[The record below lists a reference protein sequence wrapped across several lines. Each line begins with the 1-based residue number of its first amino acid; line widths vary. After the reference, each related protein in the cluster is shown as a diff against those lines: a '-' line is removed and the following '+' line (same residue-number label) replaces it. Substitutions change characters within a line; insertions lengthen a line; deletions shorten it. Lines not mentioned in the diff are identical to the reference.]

1 MYKILALEFIRAVR
15 VLQMLETSFAE
26 INPNDEIDPKDSAKA
41 RDELLKLMGHT
52 IALQAKTTAKTV
64 RDVHNGLESVIVVK
78 KFTQGLEEIRN
89 NLRRELEDRYLY
101 SIDAS
106 YARYLET
113 SDPPFGDTDLSK
125 FGGAAGE
132 IAEAARC
139 LALRRNKAVV
149 FHLMLAMEEAIRA
162 LGVAKKATTHTA
174 DGRWLTWLVIANNI
188 DGQVIKPMAAGPDKV
203 AWENANA
210 MLKSVGHAWRNP
222 TDHPGSSYS
231 EEDAETIFQA
241 VKGFMRALAP
251 LI

>member
-1 MYKILALEFIRAVR
+1 
-15 VLQMLETSFAE
+15 
-26 INPNDEIDPKDSAKA
+26 
-41 RDELLKLMGHT
+41 
-52 IALQAKTTAKTV
+52 
-64 RDVHNGLESVIVVK
+64 
-78 KFTQGLEEIRN
+78 
-89 NLRRELEDRYLY
+89 
-101 SIDAS
+101 
-106 YARYLET
+106 
-113 SDPPFGDTDLSK
+113 
-125 FGGAAGE
+125 
-132 IAEAARC
+132 
-139 LALRRNKAVV
+139 
-149 FHLMLAMEEAIRA
+149 MLAMEEAIRA

>member
-1 MYKILALEFIRAVR
+1 
-15 VLQMLETSFAE
+15 
-26 INPNDEIDPKDSAKA
+26 
-41 RDELLKLMGHT
+41 MGHT

-132 IAEAARC
+132 IAEVHKMPRFAPQQGRRFSPYAGYGRSTSGAWCSQEGHHTHCRWPLADVARDRQQH
-139 LALRRNKAVV
+139 RRSS
-149 FHLMLAMEEAIRA
+149 HQ
-162 LGVAKKATTHTA
+162 A
-174 DGRWLTWLVIANNI
+174 DGRWA
-188 DGQVIKPMAAGPDKV
+188 
-203 AWENANA
+203 
-210 MLKSVGHAWRNP
+210 R
-222 TDHPGSSYS
+222 
-231 EEDAETIFQA
+231 
-241 VKGFMRALAP
+241 
-251 LI
+251 